1 MSGIG
6 EIELVFLCLLFFVV
20 AFGLL
25 ARKLE
30 LPYSVVMVIG
40 GLLLSFLPGIP
51 NFTLNPDLVFL
62 VVLPPL
68 LYAAA
73 WTTSWRDFRHNL
85 VSIFLLAFGLV
96 GFTVLGVALAA
107 PRVFGGFDWRLG
119 FVLGA
124 VVAPTDAIAATSIAR
139 RVGLPR
145 RIVDILEGESLI
157 NDASGLLALQ
167 FATAT
172 LVSNQIPSLS
182 SGALT
187 FLWLIVGGVGL
198 GLLVGWI
205 IDRVERRINDGPIEI
220 TLSILVPYAVY
231 LAADRIH
238 ASGVLAVVSCGLF
251 LSRASSRFFSPSVRI
266 QIWSVWE
273 ALNFILNGLVFVLIG
288 LQLPLI
294 RASIRGYSLPT
305 LIAYGAVFSG
315 ILILLRL
322 TWVFPGTAVAWLVR
336 TRVLHQNERF
346 PSKRAIFVLG
356 WTGMRGVVS
365 LGAALALPSLLANGS
380 PFPHRGLIVFL
391 TFCVIF
397 VTLVLQGLTLPPL
410 VRAVGLAGSAG
421 PNYEEQVARRTMIE
435 AAVSHLKNARKR
447 DGEEFADLYDDL
459 TRYYSKKLVSLQA
472 REDDDRDRADH
483 TRYIVLT
490 LEVLGIERETAIR
503 LRDEGRI
510 NDEVLRHIE
519 RELDLTESRIT
530 ALDKHSRQKPAD

>member
-1 MSGIG
+1 MSEIG
-6 EIELVFLCLLFFVV
+6 EIELIFLFLLFFVI

-25 ARKLE
+25 AKKLGM
-30 LPYSVVMVIG
+30 PYSIVMVIG

-73 WTTSWRDFRHNL
+73 WTTSWRDFRYNL

-96 GFTVLGVALAA
+96 AFTVLGVALAA
-107 PRVFGGFDWRLG
+107 SRVFDGFDWRLG

-124 VVAPTDAIAATSIAR
+124 VVAPTDAIAASSIAR
-139 RVGLPR
+139 RVGLPG

-167 FATAT
+167 FATAI
-172 LVSNQIPSLS
+172 LVRNQVPSLPG
-182 SGALT
+182 GALT
-187 FLWLIVGGVGL
+187 LLWLIAGGAGL

-205 IDRVERRINDGPIEI
+205 IERVERRINDGPIEI

-231 LAADRIH
+231 LAADKIH

-251 LSRASSRFFSPSVRI
+251 LSRASARFFSPAVRI
-266 QIWSVWE
+266 QVWSVWD

-288 LQLPLI
+288 LQLPVI

-305 LIAYGAVFSG
+305 LIGYGALFSC

-322 TWVFPGTAVAWLVR
+322 AWVFPGTAVAWLIR

-346 PSKRAIFVLG
+346 PTQRAIFVLG

-365 LGAALALPSLLANGS
+365 LAAALALPSLLADGS

-410 VRAVGLAGSAG
+410 IRKMGLAGAAG
-421 PNYEEQVARRTMIE
+421 PNCEEREARRIVIE
-435 AAVSHLKNARKR
+435 AAVSHLKGARER
-447 DGEEFADLYDDL
+447 DDEEFAELYDDL
-459 TRYYSKKLVSLQA
+459 TGHYSQRLADLQA
-472 REDDDRDRADH
+472 GKDENGDGADH
-483 TRYIVLT
+483 SRHMVLT
-490 LEVLGIERETAIR
+490 LETLGVERETAIR

-510 NDEVLRHIE
+510 NDEVLRRIE
-519 RELDLTESRIT
+519 RELDLTESRIAT
-530 ALDKHSRQKPAD
+530 LDTV